1 MRAVWRG
8 PDAGGTC
15 ALDGT
20 GTDNHVNEQNK
31 QAVGFYKKMGFKV
44 RDALRWT
51 IWGNRIRC

>member
-1 MRAVWRG
+1 MARLRRG
-8 PDAGGTC
+8 SDAGGTC

-20 GTDNHVNEQNK
+20 GTTTNVNEQNK
-31 QAVGFYKKMGFKV
+31 QAVGFYKKMGLRL